1 MITSR
6 MNSGRRPQT
15 DDILTPYAIRTRY
28 TGSRRLGAA
37 RPDQRIIYHVLVP
50 SDIDNL
56 VYDIR
61 RWMFG
66 HGGAL
71 LRAFVGVGKERR
83 IEVSAILY

>member
-15 DDILTPYAIRTRY
+15 DDILTPYALRPRY
-28 TGSRRLGAA
+28 TRSRRAGAA
-37 RPDQRIIYHVLVP
+37 RPDHRIIDHVLVSP
-50 SDIDNL
+50 DIDNL
-56 VYDIR
+56 VHDIR

-83 IEVSAILY
+83 VEVSAILY